1 MTITARKL
9 ERLQATWNHMA
20 QRFGML
26 RGDPKSCKC
35 EPNRGEAPAAED
47 CQNNFHLNVLLPSS
61 LTYQSGTYQIHDIT
75 IFAETHNLNFLEL
88 KLRDSP
94 FFSVQKYPGETVCI
108 PSGNIRPTPTITSE
122 YQVLCDAPPTGT
134 NCGAVRSI
142 PKRPLGGGQADSLKE
157 GVSFVEPGGHGTM
170 T

>member
-61 LTYQSGTYQIHDIT
+61 LTYQSVPLSPAPREI
-75 IFAETHNLNFLEL
+75 
-88 KLRDSP
+88 LRDSP

-108 PSGNIRPTPTITSE
+108 PSGNISRPTPTITSE